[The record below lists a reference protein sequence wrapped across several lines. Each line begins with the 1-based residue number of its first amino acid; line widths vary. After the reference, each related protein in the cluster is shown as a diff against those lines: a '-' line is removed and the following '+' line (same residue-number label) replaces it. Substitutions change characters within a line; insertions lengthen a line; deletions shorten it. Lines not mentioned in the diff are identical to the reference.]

1 MKALQYQ
8 NSIFH
13 NKCRKA
19 IFYDRVRSYAAS
31 VASCVTLERGRK
43 RLLTRVL
50 NYTFSNSIVLT
61 ENKIRN
67 IQFFQNLLY
76 YILLKHYLSL
86 FSVIFYLFL
95 LKKSEIMLYFL

>member
-1 MKALQYQ
+1 MHFLSGIKHRVFQMMEFFRVLPHF

-67 IQFFQNLLY
+67 IQF
-76 YILLKHYLSL
+76 ILHQKLD
-86 FSVIFYLFL
+86 
-95 LKKSEIMLYFL
+95 